1 MTTPRPTTSVVRPPR
16 GQESSAAAHRF
27 LERPTRPVTVAILIA
42 AVTLLAACGE
52 KAQTAGAS
60 KVDGKAWESAG
71 TPYTA
76 AGWKAGDQASWESQL
91 RQRAQSQNEYL
102 RAPAKA
108 P

>member
-1 MTTPRPTTSVVRPPR
+1 MM
-16 GQESSAAAHRF
+16 
-27 LERPTRPVTVAILIA
+27 PTRPVRVAVLIA
-42 AVTLLAACGE
+42 TVTLLAACSE
-52 KAQTAGAS
+52 KAQTAGDR
-60 KVDGKAWESAG
+60 KTDGKAWESAG

-76 AGWKAGDQASWESQL
+76 TGWKAGDQASWESQL

>member
-1 MTTPRPTTSVVRPPR
+1 MMP
-16 GQESSAAAHRF
+16 Q
-27 LERPTRPVTVAILIA
+27 RPVTVAVLIA
-42 AVTLLAACGE
+42 AVTLVAACGE
-52 KAQTAGAS
+52 KAQTADTR
-60 KVDGKAWESAG
+60 KTDGKAWESAA
-71 TPYTA
+71 TAYTA